1 MYKLFIDTHSN
12 LITISFIR
20 NNETFTKTLESEH
33 GHAEVF
39 LPLFKQMLK
48 EKDIKFNDIEE
59 IIAVYGP
66 GSFTGI
72 RIGLTMA
79 KILSYTKNIPVKL
92 ISSLEGYLVS
102 TETKNNK
109 LSYIEDA
116 RGAFVL
122 AFDKNNKVMLK
133 EQYLEEYENLLTE
146 YEIVPNKFD
155 IEKIIEYSKN
165 IEYTSVH
172 NIKPN
177 YVKKIEAEK

>member
-1 MYKLFIDTHSN
+1 MYKLFIDTHSS
-12 LITISFIR
+12 LITISFIKD
-20 NNETFTKTLESEH
+20 EDIFTKTLESQN

-48 EKDIKFNDIEE
+48 EKNISFNDIDE
-59 IIAVYGP
+59 IIAIHGP

-72 RIGLTMA
+72 RIGLTMV

-102 TETKNNK
+102 TETQNNK

-116 RGAFVL
+116 RGAFIL
-122 AFDKNNKVMLK
+122 AFDKDNKVVLK
-133 EQYLEEYENLLTE
+133 EQYLEKYEELLKK
-146 YEIVPNKFD
+146 YEIVSNTFD
-155 IEKIIEYSKN
+155 IKKIVKYSRN
-165 IEYTSVH
+165 IEYTNVH
-172 NIKPN
+172 EIKPN